1 MATDRHKRLSAQERK
16 NQIMSV
22 AIKLFAHKG
31 FEETKTKEIA
41 DAAGIS
47 EAAMF
52 KYFKSKQEIITRSL
66 EYKFACHKEE
76 NKHMFFDLVDI
87 ENQKQKVVLKQIG
100 MKSLEMIE
108 DNIDLVRVILYSIL
122 KNPDEMRSYLKA
134 HTREDQRIF
143 KNMTK
148 KGIANNIIK
157 DLDPD
162 IIGPLFPIMML
173 GLGIANYL
181 IEGKVSTVKQREKLI
196 DTMIE
201 MYLHGIL
208 K

>member
-1 MATDRHKRLSAQERK
+1 MATDQHKRLSAQERK

-22 AIKLFAHKG
+22 AIKLFAQKG

-52 KYFKSKQEIITRSL
+52 KYFKSKQELITRSL
-66 EYKFACHKEE
+66 EYKFAIHKEE

-87 ENQKQKVVLKQIG
+87 ENQNQQVVLKQIG

-122 KNPDEMRSYLKA
+122 KTPAELRNSLEE
-134 HTREDQRIF
+134 HTREDQRFF
-143 KNMTK
+143 KKMTK

-157 DLDPD
+157 DMDPD